1 MRKLMTGLGYMTMA
15 GAAMAQAPKLA
26 PPLAPQPVHSAV
38 DSERIEVLAYRQ
50 LFIAPSGEPFRAI
63 AGAPYPVAAWFAQ
76 ADANHDGRIDLGEFN
91 ADFMRFFDRLDTNHD
106 GMLSSAEIKAYETDF
121 APEVAADYGA
131 SFVSGPDRF
140 HGGGGGG
147 SGSGGSGGSGGG
159 GSSGGGHRG
168 GGQSA
173 DGGSMGGMGGAGSGG
188 SDSSASSDGSGPAS
202 AAVGQSREIESD
214 LGAALGGGGRYGLI
228 AIAEPVAAMDTS
240 SSGHVSRGEAQAA
253 AQRRFNLLDP
263 DDKGAIGWN
272 DLPRTIAEQRGRR
285 RR

>member
-147 SGSGGSGGSGGG
+147 SGGSGGSGV
-159 GSSGGGHRG
+159 GHRG

-173 DGGSMGGMGGAGSGG
+173 DGGSMGGMGGGGSGG
-188 SDSSASSDGSGPAS
+188 SDSSASSDGSGPPS

-240 SSGHVSRGEAQAA
+240 FSGHVSRGEAQAA

>member
-1 MRKLMTGLGYMTMA
+1 MRKLVTGLGYMTMA
-15 GAAMAQAPKLA
+15 GAAIAQAPKLA

-38 DSERIEVLAYRQ
+38 HSERIEVQAYRQ

-106 GMLSSAEIKAYETDF
+106 GMLSSAEIKAYETDI

-131 SFVSGPDRF
+131 SFVSGPHRV
-140 HGGGGGG
+140 
-147 SGSGGSGGSGGG
+147 SGGSGGIGSTHRGSGESADGSSMGGGGTDGGSGGG
-159 GSSGGGHRG
+159 
-168 GGQSA
+168 
-173 DGGSMGGMGGAGSGG
+173 
-188 SDSSASSDGSGPAS
+188 SDGSGPAS

-240 SSGHVSRGEAQAA
+240 FSGHVSRGEAQAG

-272 DLPRTIAEQRGRR
+272 DLPRTIAEQRSARR
-285 RR
+285 R

>member
-1 MRKLMTGLGYMTMA
+1 MRRTVLGLGLMTMVGQAAAQLPATALAHAPAHIGRADAHGYT
-15 GAAMAQAPKLA
+15 
-26 PPLAPQPVHSAV
+26 
-38 DSERIEVLAYRQ
+38 Q

-91 ADFMRFFDRLDTNHD
+91 ADFMGFFDRLDTNHD

-131 SFVSGPDRF
+131 SFVSAPDRF
-140 HGGGGGG
+140 RGN
-147 SGSGGSGGSGGG
+147 SGGSGGDASG
-159 GSSGGGHRG
+159 
-168 GGQSA
+168 
-173 DGGSMGGMGGAGSGG
+173 
-188 SDSSASSDGSGPAS
+188 ASSDGSGPPS
-202 AAVGQSREIESD
+202 AAVGQSREIEND

-240 SSGHVSRGEAQAA
+240 FSGHVSRREAQAA
-253 AQRRFNLLDP
+253 AQRRFSLLDT

-272 DLPRTIAEQRGRR
+272 DLPRTIAEQRAGRR
-285 RR
+285 R

>member
-26 PPLAPQPVHSAV
+26 APLASQPVHSAV
-38 DSERIEVLAYRQ
+38 DPERIEVLAYRQ

-147 SGSGGSGGSGGG
+147 GGSGGS

-173 DGGSMGGMGGAGSGG
+173 DGGSMGGMGGGGSGG
-188 SDSSASSDGSGPAS
+188 SDSSASSDGSGPPS

-240 SSGHVSRGEAQAA
+240 FSGHVSRGEAQAA

-263 DDKGAIGWN
+263 DDKGAIGLN
-272 DLPRTIAEQRGRR
+272 DLPRTIAEQRSARR
-285 RR
+285 R

>member
-1 MRKLMTGLGYMTMA
+1 MRRTVLGLGLMTMVGQAAAQLPATAPAHAPAHIGRADTHGYT
-15 GAAMAQAPKLA
+15 
-26 PPLAPQPVHSAV
+26 
-38 DSERIEVLAYRQ
+38 Q

-91 ADFMRFFDRLDTNHD
+91 ADFMRFFDRIDTNHD

-131 SFVSGPDRF
+131 NFVSAPDRF
-140 HGGGGGG
+140 R
-147 SGSGGSGGSGGG
+147 GSGGDASG
-159 GSSGGGHRG
+159 
-168 GGQSA
+168 
-173 DGGSMGGMGGAGSGG
+173 
-188 SDSSASSDGSGPAS
+188 ASSDGSGPPS
-202 AAVGQSREIESD
+202 AAVGQSREIEND

-240 SSGHVSRGEAQAA
+240 FSGHVSRREAQAA
-253 AQRRFNLLDP
+253 AQRRFSLLDT

-272 DLPRTIAEQRGRR
+272 DLPRTIAEQRAGRR
-285 RR
+285 R

>member
-1 MRKLMTGLGYMTMA
+1 MRKLVTGLGYMTMA

-131 SFVSGPDRF
+131 SFVSAPDRF
-140 HGGGGGG
+140 R
-147 SGSGGSGGSGGG
+147 
-159 GSSGGGHRG
+159 GSSA
-168 GGQSA
+168 S
-173 DGGSMGGMGGAGSGG
+173 SG
-188 SDSSASSDGSGPAS
+188 ASSDGSGPPS
-202 AAVGQSREIESD
+202 AAVGQSREIEND

-240 SSGHVSRGEAQAA
+240 FSGHVSRGEAQAA

>member
-1 MRKLMTGLGYMTMA
+1 MRNYVTGLGYMTMA
-15 GAAMAQAPKLA
+15 GVAMAQAPKPA
-26 PPLAPQPVHSAV
+26 PPLVPQPVHS
-38 DSERIEVLAYRQ
+38 ERIEVQAHRQ

-106 GMLSSAEIKAYETDF
+106 RMLSSAEIKAYETDF

-131 SFVSGPDRF
+131 NFVSSPDRF
-140 HGGGGGG
+140 RSS
-147 SGSGGSGGSGGG
+147 SGASGGG
-159 GSSGGGHRG
+159 ESGG
-168 GGQSA
+168 
-173 DGGSMGGMGGAGSGG
+173 
-188 SDSSASSDGSGPAS
+188 SSDGSGPPS
-202 AAVGQSREIESD
+202 AAVGQSREIEND

-240 SSGHVSRGEAQAA
+240 FSGHVSRGEAQAA

-263 DDKGAIGWN
+263 DDKGAIGLN
-272 DLPRTIAEQRGRR
+272 DLPRTIAEQRSARR
-285 RR
+285 R

>member
-1 MRKLMTGLGYMTMA
+1 MRKLVTGLGYMTMA

-26 PPLAPQPVHSAV
+26 PQPVH
-38 DSERIEVLAYRQ
+38 SERIEVLAYRQ

-131 SFVSGPDRF
+131 SFVSAPDRF
-140 HGGGGGG
+140 RA
-147 SGSGGSGGSGGG
+147 SSV
-159 GSSGGGHRG
+159 SSG
-168 GGQSA
+168 
-173 DGGSMGGMGGAGSGG
+173 
-188 SDSSASSDGSGPAS
+188 ASSDGSGPPS
-202 AAVGQSREIESD
+202 AAVGQSREIEND

-240 SSGHVSRGEAQAA
+240 FSGHVSRGEAQAA

>member
-1 MRKLMTGLGYMTMA
+1 MRRTVLGLGLMTMVGQ
-15 GAAMAQAPKLA
+15 AAAQLPAA
-26 PPLAPQPVHSAV
+26 APVHAPAHIGRA
-38 DSERIEVLAYRQ
+38 DAHGYTQ

-63 AGAPYPVAAWFAQ
+63 VGAPYPVAAWFAQ

-91 ADFMRFFDRLDTNHD
+91 ADFMRFFDRIDTNHD
-106 GMLSSAEIKAYETDF
+106 AMLSSAEIKAYETDL

-131 SFVSGPDRF
+131 SFVSGPHRASG
-140 HGGGGGG
+140 GGGGGG
-147 SGSGGSGGSGGG
+147 SGGGRRGSGESADGSSMGGGGTDGGSGG
-159 GSSGGGHRG
+159 
-168 GGQSA
+168 
-173 DGGSMGGMGGAGSGG
+173 
-188 SDSSASSDGSGPAS
+188 SSDGSGPPS

-240 SSGHVSRGEAQAA
+240 FSGHVSRGEAQAA
-253 AQRRFNLLDP
+253 AQRRFSLLDS

-272 DLPRTIAEQRGRR
+272 DLPQTMAQRARR

>member
-1 MRKLMTGLGYMTMA
+1 MRKYVTGLGYMTMA

-26 PPLAPQPVHSAV
+26 PPLAAQPVHS
-38 DSERIEVLAYRQ
+38 EHIEVQGYRQ

-106 GMLSSAEIKAYETDF
+106 GMLSSAEIKTYETDL

-131 SFVSGPDRF
+131 SYVSAPDRVRG
-140 HGGGGGG
+140 GGGGGG
-147 SGSGGSGGSGGG
+147 SGSGGGG
-159 GSSGGGHRG
+159 GSGGHRG

-173 DGGSMGGMGGAGSGG
+173 DEGSMGGGDSGAGRGGGGGGGDSGG
-188 SDSSASSDGSGPAS
+188 GSDGSGPAS

-240 SSGHVSRGEAQAA
+240 FSGHVSRGEARAA

-263 DDKGAIGWN
+263 DDKGTIGWN
-272 DLPRTIAEQRGRR
+272 DLPRTIAEQRARR
-285 RR
+285 KR

>member
-1 MRKLMTGLGYMTMA
+1 MRKLVTGLGYMTMA
-15 GAAMAQAPKLA
+15 GAAVAQVPKPA
-26 PPLAPQPVHSAV
+26 PPLAPQPVHS
-38 DSERIEVLAYRQ
+38 EHIEVQAYRQ

-91 ADFMRFFDRLDTNHD
+91 ADFMRFFDRIDTNHD

-140 HGGGGGG
+140 HGGGGG
-147 SGSGGSGGSGGG
+147 SGGSGGG

-173 DGGSMGGMGGAGSGG
+173 DGGSMGGMGGGGSGG

-240 SSGHVSRGEAQAA
+240 FSGHVSRGEAQAA

>member
-1 MRKLMTGLGYMTMA
+1 MRKLVTGLGYMTMA
-15 GAAMAQAPKLA
+15 GAAVAQVPKPA
-26 PPLAPQPVHSAV
+26 PPLAPQPVHS
-38 DSERIEVLAYRQ
+38 EHIEVQAYRQ

-91 ADFMRFFDRLDTNHD
+91 ADFMRFFDRIDTNHD
-106 GMLSSAEIKAYETDF
+106 GMLSSAEIKAYETDL

-131 SFVSGPDRF
+131 SFVSGPHRASG
-140 HGGGGGG
+140 GGGGGG
-147 SGSGGSGGSGGG
+147 SGGGRRGSGESADGSSMGGGGTDGGSGG
-159 GSSGGGHRG
+159 
-168 GGQSA
+168 
-173 DGGSMGGMGGAGSGG
+173 
-188 SDSSASSDGSGPAS
+188 SSDGSGPPS

-240 SSGHVSRGEAQAA
+240 FSGHVSRGEAQAA
-253 AQRRFNLLDP
+253 AQRRFSLLDS

-272 DLPRTIAEQRGRR
+272 DLPQTMAQRARR

>member
-1 MRKLMTGLGYMTMA
+1 MRKYVTGLGLITMA
-15 GAAMAQAPKLA
+15 GAAVAQVPKPA
-26 PPLAPQPVHSAV
+26 PPLAPQPVHS
-38 DSERIEVLAYRQ
+38 EHIEVQGYRQ
-50 LFIAPSGEPFRAI
+50 LFIAPSGEPFRAV

-106 GMLSSAEIKAYETDF
+106 GMLSSAEIKAYETDI

-131 SFVSGPDRF
+131 SYVSAPDRVRGGGSGG

-147 SGSGGSGGSGGG
+147 DSGGS
-159 GSSGGGHRG
+159 
-168 GGQSA
+168 
-173 DGGSMGGMGGAGSGG
+173 
-188 SDSSASSDGSGPAS
+188 SDDSGPPS
-202 AAVGQSREIESD
+202 AAVGQSREIAND

-240 SSGHVSRGEAQAA
+240 FSGHVSRGEAQAA

-263 DDKGAIGWN
+263 DDKGSIGWN
-272 DLPRTIAEQRGRR
+272 DLPQTMAERARR

>member
-1 MRKLMTGLGYMTMA
+1 MRKLVTGLGYMTMA

-26 PPLAPQPVHSAV
+26 PQPVH
-38 DSERIEVLAYRQ
+38 SERIEVLAYRQ

-140 HGGGGGG
+140 HGGGGG
-147 SGSGGSGGSGGG
+147 SGGSGGG

-173 DGGSMGGMGGAGSGG
+173 DGGSMGGMGGGGSGG
-188 SDSSASSDGSGPAS
+188 SDSSASNDGSGPAS

-240 SSGHVSRGEAQAA
+240 FSGHVSRGEAQAA